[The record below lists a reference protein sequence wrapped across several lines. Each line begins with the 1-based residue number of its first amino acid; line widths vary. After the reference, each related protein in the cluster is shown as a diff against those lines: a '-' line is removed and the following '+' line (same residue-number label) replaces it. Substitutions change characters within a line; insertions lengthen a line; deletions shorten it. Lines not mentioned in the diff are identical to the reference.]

1 MNRRSKYLA
10 LALGLIFLVV
20 IVVLA
25 RRGSRGPK
33 TGFDVQA
40 ATSTC
45 ACPLDSGLIVL
56 YVHSNGQ
63 LAINLEPVSSDR
75 LASRLSMIYK
85 MRAERVLYLLPDK
98 EAPSQRIAQ
107 TIDMI
112 RHLRS
117 EEAKEIPVPKDL
129 RAPPETMN
137 IQIRLVTPEALKVP
151 CPKDCY
157 NWGTQG
163 FPANPVASA
172 GASTQ
177 LSVHTQFSVPD

>member
-1 MNRRSKYLA
+1 MNQRSKYLA
-10 LALGLIFLVV
+10 LALGLIVLAV

-25 RRGSRGPK
+25 RRGSRSPK

-56 YVHSNGQ
+56 YVHSNGK
-63 LAINLEPVSSDR
+63 LAINLEPVSSEQLSGR
-75 LASRLSMIYK
+75 LGMIYE
-85 MRAERVLYLLPDK
+85 MRVKRVLYLFPDNDTSS
-98 EAPSQRIAQ
+98 EHIAEI
-107 TIDMI
+107 IDKVK
-112 RHLRS
+112 HLRT
-117 EEAKEIPVPKDL
+117 KETKGIPVPKEL
-129 RAPPETMN
+129 GTAPENMN
-137 IQIRLVTPEALKVP
+137 IQIRLVTPEALKAP

-177 LSVHTQFSVPD
+177 LSVPD